1 MKKLQKTGFIMSAV
15 TFICLGLIFI
25 IFGLK
30 YDNTVLIYL
39 GYFWF
44 PAGLLQLMLV
54 LYFIYKK

>member
-1 MKKLQKTGFIMSAV
+1 MSAV

-25 IFGLK
+25 IFGLT
-30 YDNTVLIYL
+30 YDNTVMKYL
-39 GYFWF
+39 GYFWL